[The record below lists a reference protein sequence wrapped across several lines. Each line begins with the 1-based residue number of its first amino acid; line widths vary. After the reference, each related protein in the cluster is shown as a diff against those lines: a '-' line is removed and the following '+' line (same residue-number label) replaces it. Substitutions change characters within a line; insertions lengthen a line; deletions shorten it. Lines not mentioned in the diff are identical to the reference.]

1 MYKRFFTLFAYY
13 FSFGVII
20 VTLFDF
26 LLPSIEI
33 DRRWIVILFALC
45 MFNAYYW
52 CVVID
57 RIDIGKVRWAKI
69 AGLCIGNSLIAY
81 GLALAFGFLKNLQ
94 TWALIVI
101 PVGFAAYGFICF
113 VLIVWFVKAAKKH
126 DLAEINERLKSQSKE
141 DDMK

>member
-20 VTLFDF
+20 ATLFDF
-26 LLPSIEI
+26 LLPRIEI

-45 MFNAYYW
+45 LFNAYYW
-52 CVVID
+52 FVVID

-69 AGLCIGNSLIAY
+69 AGLCIGNALITY
-81 GLALAFGFLKNLQ
+81 GLVLAFGFIKNLQ

-101 PVGFAAYGFICF
+101 PAGLAAYGFICI

>member
-1 MYKRFFTLFAYY
+1 MYKRFFTLFAYF
-13 FSFGVII
+13 FSFVVIE

-26 LLPSIEI
+26 LLPRTEI

-69 AGLCIGNSLIAY
+69 AGLCIGNALITY
-81 GLALAFGFLKNLQ
+81 GLVLAFGFIKNLQ

-101 PVGFAAYGFICF
+101 PVGFAAYGFILF
-113 VLIVWFVKAAKKH
+113 VLLVWFVKAAKKH
-126 DLAEINERLKSQSKE
+126 DLAEINELLKSQSKE

>member
-26 LLPSIEI
+26 LLPRIEI

-45 MFNAYYW
+45 LFNAYYW
-52 CVVID
+52 FVVID

-69 AGLCIGNSLIAY
+69 AGLCIGNALITY
-81 GLALAFGFLKNLQ
+81 GLVLAFGFIKNLQ

-101 PVGFAAYGFICF
+101 PAGCAAYGFICI